1 MVAHDPE
8 KALSLIASEDIGAV
22 VQDMNFRRDATDGEE
37 GTRLLRAIKKLD
49 PDLPV
54 LIMTA
59 FTSLE
64 AAVQLIKEGASDYIA
79 KPWDDDKLVSTREEP
94 RSHARAIAREH
105 PPARPG
111 IARRHELAESYDI
124 CGLVYASPQMHES

>member
-1 MVAHDPE
+1 MHR
-8 KALSLIASEDIGAV
+8 EDIGAV

-37 GTRLLRAIKKLD
+37 GTRLLARHQEARSRLAR
-49 PDLPV
+49 

-79 KPWDDDKLVSTREEP
+79 KPWDDDKLVTTVKNLVRLRELV
-94 RSHARAIAREH
+94 AREH
-105 PPARPG
+105 APARTRITRP
-111 IARRHELAESYDI
+111 A
-124 CGLVYASPQMHES
+124 